1 MYRSAVYE
9 RSPYL
14 VVEADPAW
22 GCWSWATVLDSLCR
36 AHEGD
41 GDGAGAPAALPAD
54 VRRDGA
60 AIGLAVGLAVRQLA
74 LLYEDVW
81 YAGWPLRM
89 AA

>member
-14 VVEADPAW
+14 VVEGDPAC
-22 GCWSWATVLDSLCR
+22 GCWSWATVLDALSR
-36 AHEGD
+36 TPDA
-41 GDGAGAPAALPAD
+41 AASAPAALPAD

-60 AIGLAVGLAVRQLA
+60 GLGLAVGLAFRQLA
-74 LLYEDVW
+74 LLYEDVR